1 MAKDK
6 KQVATRE
13 GKTKRRMGRIRQ
25 YFREVGA
32 ELKKATW
39 PTKKELAKYT
49 GVVLAFVA
57 IFAVIV
63 GLMDLGLTEL
73 LKLITG

>member
-6 KQVATRE
+6 KQAATRE
-13 GKTKRRMGRIRQ
+13 GKTKRRVGRIRQ

-32 ELKKATW
+32 ELKKTTW

-73 LKLITG
+73 LKLIIG